1 MMLNKVIVKRMQ
13 IFFAFLFLFAVLT
26 KWETNSWND
35 ASRMAAIESLV
46 DFHTFSIDRSVYIWT
61 GDKYFYQNHF
71 YSDKPPIMA
80 LYSSVFYLLLKHV
93 FNLTFVEQRSL
104 LYFLLTVLV
113 IGVMTSLGLVCLYEI
128 FKFFRID
135 ERWTNLIV
143 LLAGSGTLVL
153 PYSIVFNNHAFSG
166 SFLLF
171 SFYFLLLRRHEIR
184 NAAIAG
190 FTISFA
196 GSTDI
201 TMFALIPFYSIL
213 LFNKSRQAKIA
224 FILAGVPTILV
235 YLWLNIYTSG
245 SIIPP
250 AMNAKLWDYPGSYFG
265 SGNLSGLVG
274 HDLQSLAIYAFN
286 MLVGIR
292 GLLSYTPI
300 LLFAIYGWFRG
311 IVRSEFKYK
320 KEYLFIAAICLSYVM
335 FYIFR
340 SNNYSGHS
348 YGVRWFASIM
358 LLACVPLAHVVEPI
372 QKSKLLPGIF
382 LAIASATILISMV
395 GTIAPFGGINGNE
408 YSSFFLNL
416 ELWKK
421 FLFSDRVK
429 LIAVAIA
436 VYGIFYWLWIKF
448 RLAVGIRK
456 SSGRTARTPRR

>member
-26 KWETNSWND
+26 KLETNSWND
-35 ASRMAAIESLV
+35 ASRMATIESLV
-46 DFHTFSIDRSVYIWT
+46 DFHTFSIDRSTYIWT

-80 LYSSVFYLLLKHV
+80 LYGSVFYLFLKSV
-93 FNLTFVEQRSL
+93 FNLTSATHQSAT
-104 LYFLLTVLV
+104 YFLLTVL
-113 IGVMTSLGLVCLYEI
+113 IMGVMSSLGLVCLYEI

-135 ERWTNLIV
+135 ERWTNIV
-143 LLAGSGTLVL
+143 LLLAGAGTLVL

-166 SFLLF
+166 SLLLF
-171 SFYFLLLRRHEIR
+171 SFYFLLLRRHEVR

-190 FTISFA
+190 FFIAFA

-201 TMFALIPFYSIL
+201 TMFALIPVYSIL
-213 LFNKSRQAKIA
+213 LFNKSHRAKLS
-224 FILAGVPTILV
+224 FILACIPVILLYV
-235 YLWLNIYTSG
+235 WLNFYTSG

-265 SGNLSGLVG
+265 AGNLSGLVG
-274 HDLQSLAIYAFN
+274 HDLQSLAIYAFH
-286 MLVGIR
+286 MLVGSR

-300 LLFAIYGWFRG
+300 LLFAIYGWSRAIMQPG
-311 IVRSEFKYK
+311 FKYK
-320 KEYLFIAAICLSYVM
+320 KEYLFIAAICLAYVM

-358 LLACVPLAHVVEPI
+358 LLACVPLTHILEPI
-372 QKSKLLPGIF
+372 QKSKLLRGIF
-382 LAIASATILISMV
+382 LAIASVSILISLV
-395 GTIAPFGGINGNE
+395 GTIAPFGGINVNG

-416 ELWKK
+416 ELWQKQLLWDK
-421 FLFSDRVK
+421 VK
-429 LIAVAIA
+429 VIVAAIA
-436 VYGIFYWLWIKF
+436 VYATFAWFWIQF
-448 RLAVGIRK
+448 NTNL
-456 SSGRTARTPRR
+456 GRRSQSL